1 MPDFGHKILN
11 KLGLHDH
18 HDHHDQQQQ
27 QQPPPQ
33 QYYPPQQQYP
43 GQQQYDQQQ
52 YSQYNQQQYN
62 QQQYQYNQ
70 QQYGQQQYYPSPGQ
84 QQQQQPMG
92 YPGQGH
98 GHPRP
103 NRHVHHDERSLTS
116 ENGGTYPRLA
126 RLSDGSLLSSFT
138 RFPGNGERA
147 LVVARSTDGHN
158 FKDIGEVT
166 RGTGDTDNLFLLEV
180 APSVVL
186 GAFRNHDH
194 DASGRVTHF
203 RITVCRSHDGGRTWQ
218 FASQA
223 AEKSGSD
230 GLGIW
235 EPFMR
240 IGSGG
245 EVQLTYSQEMAPNN
259 QCTMLVTSTDHGST
273 WSSPPRCLH
282 GENDNRR
289 DGMNG
294 IARTFDA
301 GLGKNVLVMVFET
314 NTKGPMQIEAL
325 ISDDDGEN
333 WGRRHV
339 VYSPHDGHR
348 HNAGAPQIAS
358 FADGSLAVVF
368 MTDEDHDQVDWVK
381 NASIKAVFAPPPNNG
396 RIHWDQTST
405 SICADSSHWPGVFA
419 LDGHTLL
426 ATYECKGPKARAIS
440 LQ

>member
-18 HDHHDQQQQ
+18 HDQQQQ
-27 QQPPPQ
+27 Q
-33 QYYPPQQQYP
+33 
-43 GQQQYDQQQ
+43 QQQYDQQQ
-52 YSQYNQQQYN
+52 YGQYNQQQYDQQQYGQYNQPQYGQYN

-70 QQYGQQQYYPSPGQ
+70 QQYGQ

-103 NRHVHHDERSLTS
+103 NRHVHHDERALSNG
-116 ENGGTYPRLA
+116 NGGTYPRLA

-138 RFPGNGERA
+138 RFPGDGQRA

-158 FKDIGEVT
+158 FEDIGEVT

-194 DASGRVTHF
+194 DPSGRPTHF
-203 RITVCRSHDGGRTWQ
+203 RITVCRSHDGGHTWQ

-223 AEKSGSD
+223 AEKPGGD
-230 GLGIW
+230 GLGVW

-240 IGSGG
+240 MGAAG
-245 EVQLTYSQEMAPNN
+245 EVQLTYSQEMAHNN
-259 QCTMLVTSTDHGST
+259 QCTMLVTSTDQGST
-273 WSSPPRCLH
+273 WSEPRCLH
-282 GENDNRR
+282 GKDDKRR

-294 IARTFDA
+294 IARTHDGDREA
-301 GLGKNVLVMVFET
+301 LVMVFET
-314 NTKGPMQIEAL
+314 NTRGPMQIEGL
-325 ISDDDGEN
+325 ISYDDGRS
-333 WGRRHV
+333 WGNRHI
-339 VYSPHDGHR
+339 VYSPRDGHR

-368 MTDEDHDQVDWVK
+368 MTDEDHQEVDWTK
-381 NASIKAVFAPPPNNG
+381 NACIKAVFGPPPANG
-396 RIHWDQTST
+396 QIQWDHSATT
-405 SICADSSHWPGVFA
+405 ICGESSHWPGVFG
-419 LDGHTLL
+419 LDGHTVL
-426 ATYECKGPKARAIS
+426 ATYECRGPKARAIS